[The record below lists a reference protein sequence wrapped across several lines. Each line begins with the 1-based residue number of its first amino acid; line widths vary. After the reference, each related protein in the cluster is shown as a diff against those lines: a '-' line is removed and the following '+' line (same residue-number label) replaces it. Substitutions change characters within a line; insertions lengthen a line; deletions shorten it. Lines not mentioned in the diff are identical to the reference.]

1 MRVLCDGKYKLKIL
15 AHDELLTSCN
25 TGDYV
30 LFKDGSYLLVYLG
43 DDVATPITDDPF
55 ENVADAVRAFEH
67 YVSNLRTAH

>member
-1 MRVLCDGKYKLKIL
+1 MRTLHYGQYKLKL
-15 AHDELLTSCN
+15 LNHDELLTDCN

-30 LFKDGSYLLVYLG
+30 LFKDGGYLLVYLG

-67 YVSNLRTAH
+67 YVSDLRTAH